1 MNGRERQLHLRH
13 VAGHLERACVSDE
26 SQPHSTK
33 QNTAASRALEKTES
47 QVDTDLRERPDE
59 SGVPD
64 KECDHTS
71 GERPVIVDG
80 CQLSSDA
87 TTNGKDVP
95 QANRDSR
102 ARREVGEDDCVEMVD
117 LLLQLLHIG

>member
-13 VAGHLERACVSDE
+13 VAGHLERACASDE

-33 QNTAASRALEKTES
+33 QNTAASRAREKTES

-59 SGVPD
+59 RGVPD

-71 GERPVIVDG
+71 GERPAINTLLTVV
-80 CQLSSDA
+80 SSVRA
-87 TTNGKDVP
+87 
-95 QANRDSR
+95 SR
-102 ARREVGEDDCVEMVD
+102 RKEKMYRRRIEIAGQEEK
-117 LLLQLLHIG
+117 